1 MNYEPV
7 EPADIRN
14 AAYEVAEI
22 LRKSKRPFETA
33 LVVEGAARL
42 PNNYLNE
49 DVCIYLNLADSD
61 DDREKMQAPS
71 KFANRLGYHLRD
83 PKVPLVA
90 LPKPPAGGHL
100 YFKGVL
106 NKNYEDL
113 SSSERGML
121 RDIVTKAP
129 FPWYAYLSY
138 MHRRDLSHGIP
149 PLNAAKNVVSIW
161 GWYNAYVIPA
171 LRAKPIESKAA
182 HTMPAGFAK
191 VMDGV
196 HPCR

>member
-7 EPADIRN
+7 QSADIRN
-14 AAYEVAEI
+14 AAYEVAEL

-33 LVVEGAARL
+33 LVIEGTARL

-49 DVCIYLNLADSD
+49 AVCIYLNLANSE

-83 PKVPLVA
+83 PDVPLVA

-121 RDIVTKAP
+121 WDIVNKAP

-138 MHRRDLSHGIP
+138 LHRRDLSQNVR
-149 PLNAAKNVVSIW
+149 PLDAAKNVVSIW

-171 LRAKPIESKAA
+171 LRARPLEFKAA
-182 HTMPAGFAK
+182 RTMPAGFAK